1 MLTTYSFELKLL
13 SVLRNN
19 VKTNFRVFNAVG
31 VENSKIGFAALLAAI
46 KQMSASS
53 CIVDYYSNYCSNEPQ
68 ENF

>member
-1 MLTTYSFELKLL
+1 MLTTYSFVLKLL

-19 VKTNFRVFNAVG
+19 VKTNFRVFKAYG
-31 VENSKIGFAALLAAI
+31 FENSKIGFASLLAAI